1 MKRLFLGINEPA
13 MFWLCLLFVVLL
25 DQIVKYLVSANMH
38 LGESQPLV
46 EGLVYLTY
54 VRNSG
59 AAFSILQG
67 QRWLFLV
74 ITPAVLGVMLWYIRG
89 VPKSDKLLRLALA
102 LFCGGALGNYLDR
115 LRFGAVTDFI
125 DFRFFPVFNVADSC
139 IVIGVA
145 LLGWCIL
152 IRSKKDDDKEDN
164 DVHAA

>member
-1 MKRLFLGINEPA
+1 
-13 MFWLCLLFVVLL
+13 MFWGCLLFVVLL
-25 DQIVKYLVSANMH
+25 DQVIKYLVSANMH
-38 LGESQPLV
+38 LGESQPLI

-74 ITPAVLGVMLWYIRG
+74 ITPMVLAAIFWYMRSISKGDR
-89 VPKSDKLLRLALA
+89 LLRFALA
-102 LFCGGALGNYLDR
+102 LFCGGALGNYIDR
-115 LRFGAVTDFI
+115 LRVGAVTDFI

-145 LLGWCIL
+145 LLGWCML
-152 IRSKKDDDKEDN
+152 FKSKKDSVKEDN
-164 DVHAA
+164 DVSAA